1 MSIRSVERAMQ
12 VLQELNL
19 QPYSSIAR
27 LHAATRLPKPTLVR
41 ILQTMEKL
49 GYVESDAR
57 LGGYQVTAQV
67 LSLSSGFHK
76 DPLVV
81 EAGRAWAIALTR
93 KYQWPAAIALLDK
106 DAVVVR
112 FQRFPIARYRRS
124 TGR

>member
-1 MSIRSVERAMQ
+1 MPA
-12 VLQELNL
+12 LG
-19 QPYSSIAR
+19 
-27 LHAATRLPKPTLVR
+27 ATRLV
-41 ILQTMEKL
+41 
-49 GYVESDAR
+49 Y
-57 LGGYQVTAQV
+57 AQV

-112 FQRFPIARYRRS
+112 FQHGSR
-124 TGR
+124 